1 MKYIR
6 KIYNKIKEN
15 WFLILLLGWVCLY
28 MWASTKKIE
37 QVTEKMAMEISIAS
51 SMEKYE
57 SGKAI
62 YMPGA
67 SCTIR
72 ETSDI
77 DESLFVE
84 LAMACAKRH
93 GKYLNSLSKE

>member
-37 QVTEKMAMEISIAS
+37 QVT

-72 ETSDI
+72 ATSDI